1 MHFPPSSDQRLPSLV
16 DGTET
21 TTFQFSPWLG
31 GGEIQIR
38 FLPAT
43 SLTRSQLPLPSLLR
57 SRKLLL
63 RLPIRSI
70 LLRLLGLI
78 PLAKMSQDKG
88 PDVVAEE
95 QGKENLTENGPPG
108 GGNHDELLQ
117 MIAELRIENDFLRS
131 QFKDQVEGDR
141 AVSQPQVDELQ
152 GRLASL
158 SREVDVE
165 KQTRVAAEQA
175 LEHLR
180 EAYSEADAKAQEY
193 SSKFSQVQQ
202 KLEQE
207 IKEREEK
214 YADLDAKFTR
224 LHKRAKQRIQEIQ
237 KEKDD
242 LDARFREVSDSAER
256 ASSQHSSMQQELER
270 TRQQANEAL
279 KAMDAE
285 RQQLRSANNK
295 LRDTIEELRG
305 SLQPKENKIET
316 LQQSLLDKDQVL
328 EDLKKQLQAVEER
341 KQTAVADLS
350 AKHQKNLESL
360 EAQVID
366 ALSERDKAAQNI
378 SALQVQLAE
387 KESKIAE
394 MEAAATGEAARLR
407 AAAETLKGELS
418 HLKAENE
425 KEKETWEASCDAL
438 KSKLEIAESNY
449 LRAEME
455 VAKMRSQLGS
465 EMSMQTQILSTKD
478 AELKSAREEIN
489 SLQSE
494 FSSYKIRAHALLQKK
509 DMELA
514 AAKDSEQIRS
524 LEEALKEAEK
534 EVYLVSAERDRAR
547 QDLQGALA
555 SLENEVEERAGALKD
570 ANEQIKRL
578 ELKLDSTVARNQ
590 AEKQAWEED
599 LRVLEETWRRRC
611 EALTAQNEA
620 FSAEDIVKEL
630 EDSKLR
636 NKRLKEE
643 HESVR
648 ELADRLI
655 EEKDREISRL
665 VDENKNLRKSMEP
678 KPVVHHYGNNN
689 TESQQQDVSN
699 LNTSAAEHQILI
711 LARQQAQREEELAQ
725 TQRHILAL
733 QEEIEE
739 LERENRLHSQQEALL
754 KTELRE
760 MERKQKREGVDMTYL
775 KNVILKLLETGEVEA
790 LLPVVG
796 MLLQFSPEEAMEAP
810 RHKLHSGLR
819 LWEFPDQYVIEPT
832 DGSGASCLD
841 ISRLDGSMKLIGLV
855 SSSVSFF
862 SLQISVC
869 SLPGALFP
877 LFSDHVAECNSLRV
891 PKIRSIFGVVG
902 TLKLLAGSYL
912 VVVTE
917 SESVGSFLGHPI
929 FRINSLKVLPCD
941 LSLKDS
947 PEEQKK
953 METDF
958 SSLLSVAERTTGL
971 YFSYEINLTLTAQ
984 RLHDLGDDSK
994 SLPLWRQAEPRFLWN
1009 NYMLEVLI
1017 DNKLFHSPLIS
1028 SISSACFQTAIGRDI
1043 VDITLIARR
1052 CTRRNGT
1059 RMWRRGADPD
1069 GYVANFVETEQIV
1082 HMNGYTSSFVQ
1093 VRGSMPFMWEQIVDL
1108 TYKPKFEIVQPE
1120 EAARIAERHFLDL
1133 RKKYGS
1139 VLAVDLVNKHG
1150 GEGRLSERF
1159 AGAVQHIA
1167 GDDVRYL
1174 HFDFHR
1180 ICGHIHFERLAI
1192 LYDQMEDFLEKN
1204 GYFLL
1209 NEKGEKMKG
1218 QLGIVRTNCID
1229 CLDRTNVTQ
1238 ASINIH
1244 HHVSP
1249 RLFALLLI
1257 LYGQMQSMIVW
1268 ANHGDDISIQ
1278 YSGTPAL
1285 KGDFVRYG
1293 QRTVQ
1298 GVLKDGWNA
1307 LARYYLNNF
1316 ADGTKQD
1323 AIDLVQGHYIVAVNR
1338 DMAPVPRKGG
1348 LEAVANLPV
1357 ALAVVLIS
1365 FWLATMSLKRAGSDY
1380 RHLVFSLVWAG
1391 ISVAVTAL
1399 VRANARIFCNRP
1411 RLHRPRS

>member
-1 MHFPPSSDQRLPSLV
+1 M
-16 DGTET
+16 
-21 TTFQFSPWLG
+21 
-31 GGEIQIR
+31 
-38 FLPAT
+38 
-43 SLTRSQLPLPSLLR
+43 
-57 SRKLLL
+57 
-63 RLPIRSI
+63 
-70 LLRLLGLI
+70 
-78 PLAKMSQDKG
+78 
-88 PDVVAEE
+88 AEE
-95 QGKENLTENGPPG
+95 RENGG
-108 GGNHDELLQ
+108 TRHSDDELLR
-117 MIAELRIENDFLRS
+117 MIAELRLENDFLRS
-131 QFKDQVEGDR
+131 QFKEQAEVVDSSSQVKQLEET
-141 AVSQPQVDELQ
+141 VE
-152 GRLASL
+152 SL
-158 SREVDVE
+158 TREIDVE

-180 EAYSEADAKAQEY
+180 ESYSEADARAQEY
-193 SSKFSQVQQ
+193 STKFSQAQE

-207 IKEREEK
+207 IKDREEK

-224 LHKRAKQRIQEIQ
+224 LHKRAKQRIQEVQ

-242 LDARFREVSDSAER
+242 LDARFREVNETAER
-256 ASSQHSSMQQELER
+256 ASSQHSSMQQDLER

-295 LRDTIEELRG
+295 LRDTIEELRA
-305 SLQPKENKIET
+305 SLQPKENKIES

-328 EDLKKQLQAVEER
+328 EDLKNQLQAVEER
-341 KQTAVADLS
+341 KQTAVTELS

-360 EAQVID
+360 EAQVVD
-366 ALSERDKAAQNI
+366 ALSERDKAAETI
-378 SALQVQLAE
+378 STLQVLLAE

-407 AAAETLKGELS
+407 AAAETLKGELA

-425 KEKETWEASCDAL
+425 KEKESWEASFDAL

-449 LRAEME
+449 LRAETE

-465 EMSMQTQILSTKD
+465 EMSMQTQMLSTKD
-478 AELKSAREEIN
+478 AELKGAREEIDR
-489 SLQSE
+489 LQSE

-514 AAKDSEQIRS
+514 AAKDSEQIKS

-534 EVYLVSAERDRAR
+534 EVYLVSSERDKAR

-555 SLENEVEERAGALKD
+555 SLEKELDERAGALKN
-570 ANEQIKRL
+570 ASEQIKSL
-578 ELKLDSTVARNQ
+578 ELKLDSTFARNQ

-620 FSAEDIVKEL
+620 SSAEDLEKEL
-630 EDSKLR
+630 EDAKLR

-665 VDENKNLRKSMEP
+665 VDEIKNLRKSMES

-689 TESQQQDVSN
+689 TESKQEDVSN
-699 LNTSAAEHQILI
+699 LSTSAAEHQILI

-733 QEEIEE
+733 QDEIEE
-739 LERENRLHSQQEALL
+739 LERENRLHSQQEAML

-796 MLLQFSPEEAMEAP
+796 MLLQFSPEEIQKCQQAYHSSTTTATEASQGGAASEGSVIKGGLGGINLNGSLLP
-810 RHKLHSGLR
+810 QPSGAPLKHRLHSGLR

-832 DGSGASCLD
+832 DGSAAPCLD
-841 ISRLDGSMKLIGLV
+841 ISRLDGSMKLID
-855 SSSVSFF
+855 
-862 SLQISVC
+862 Q
-869 SLPGALFP
+869 
-877 LFSDHVAECNSLRV
+877 VAECNSLRV

-902 TLKLLAGSYL
+902 MLKLLAGSYL

-917 SESVGSFLGHPI
+917 SESVGSFLGHAI

-941 LSLKDS
+941 HSLKNS

-953 METDF
+953 VETDF
-958 SSLLSVAERTTGL
+958 SRLLSVAERTNGL
-971 YFSYEINLTLTAQ
+971 YFSYEINLTLSAQ
-984 RLHDLGDDSK
+984 RLHDLGDESK

-1017 DNKLFHSPLIS
+1017 DNKLDQFLLPVIQGNILY
-1028 SISSACFQTAIGRDI
+1028 SITIGRDI

-1069 GYVANFVETEQIV
+1069 GYVANFVESEQIV

-1093 VRGSMPFMWEQIVDL
+1093 IRGSMPFMWDQIVDL

-1120 EAARIAERHFLDL
+1120 EAARIAERHILDL

-1159 AGAVQHIA
+1159 AGAMQHIN

-1174 HFDFHR
+1174 HFDFHH

-1192 LYDQMEDFLEKN
+1192 LYEQMEDFLDKN

-1209 NEKGEKMKG
+1209 NEKGEKMK
-1218 QLGIVRTNCID
+1218 QQSGIVRTNCID

-1238 ASINIH
+1238 
-1244 HHVSP
+1244 
-1249 RLFALLLI
+1249 
-1257 LYGQMQSMIVW
+1257 SMIGRKMLELQLRRIGVFGAEEAISSHLNFDERYKILW

-1293 QRTVQ
+1293 RRTVQ
-1298 GVLKDGWNA
+1298 GVLNDGWNA

-1348 LEAVANLPV
+1348 LEAVANFPV

-1365 FWLATMSLKRAGSDY
+1365 LWFATMSVKRAGSDY
-1380 RHLVFSLVWAG
+1380 RHLFFSLVWAG
-1391 ISVAVTAL
+1391 ISVAVAAFM
-1399 VRANARIFCNRP
+1399 RANGRIFCNRP
-1411 RLHRPRS
+1411 RLHKPRP